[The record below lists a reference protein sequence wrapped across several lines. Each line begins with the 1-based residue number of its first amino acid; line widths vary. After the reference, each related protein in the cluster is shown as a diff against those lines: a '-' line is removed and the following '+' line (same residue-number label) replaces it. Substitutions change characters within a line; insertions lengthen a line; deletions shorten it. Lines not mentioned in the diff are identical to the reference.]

1 MIFPR
6 LLDKNLKEIARL
18 HPTSAMATLS
28 LTPLSTASLV
38 LPGDEDVKP
47 EIRQFVELF
56 GDRESL
62 GIFRISE
69 IRSEYGTS
77 RTLSLEHA
85 IATLDDSLTD
95 EDETFSG
102 GMKAIMQAIL
112 AHQNA
117 SHWQVGQVDDTKT
130 DYSITASR
138 STCLQVLQEAAKQ
151 AENCYLAFDQSS
163 YPWTVS
169 LLRLPDGVKSECRI
183 TRNIED
189 VSIAFDDSSL
199 CTRVYSSQLEGGHL
213 DADTV
218 STWGVVSQ
226 AIQLDE
232 KEEQAKNTEIAQ
244 KYLDENKNP
253 AVSVTIGAI
262 RLAEITGEP
271 LDSFSLGDL
280 CRVALPE
287 WGVAMDERIITMG
300 FSDLVGDPMRVR
312 LTLSSKQD
320 NASIALA
327 MVAKTTR
334 QLTRTVVE
342 QHKHITETDQEL
354 LLHADRISAVAR
366 EINLKADSA
375 DVTVLGERVSQ
386 AEIDI
391 DGVNAAITLKADQKE
406 VTDLGTRLSS
416 AEIKVDGANAQIIL
430 KADQKTVDEQGGRI
444 AAAEIKIDGANGR
457 IDAQAEE
464 IALKADKI
472 ALEGYVTM
480 EQFEA
485 LEGQVDN
492 LWSDQ
497 LIVKSLS
504 ADNVTAGTGDFDEL
518 VFGTIA
524 GKNATF
530 RSKSVA
536 VGISGVTQ
544 NKRYLNIRLAD
555 GGTAQLDIV
564 TDVSVKLNYSTIN
577 YLGCDE

>member
-1 MIFPR
+1 MILPR
-6 LLDKNLKEIARL
+6 LLDKNLNEIARL

-28 LTPLSTASLV
+28 LTPLSTASIV
-38 LPGDEDVKP
+38 LPDDEDAKP
-47 EIRQFVELF
+47 EIRQYVELF
-56 GDRESL
+56 SERESL

-95 EDETFSG
+95 EDETLSG

-112 AHQNA
+112 AHQSVA
-117 SHWQVGQVDDTKT
+117 HWQVGQVDDTKT
-130 DYSITASR
+130 DYSI
-138 STCLQVLQEAAKQ
+138 STGYSSCLQVLQEVAKQ

-189 VSIAFDDSSL
+189 VSVSFDDSSL
-199 CTRVYSSQLEGGHL
+199 CTRVYSSQLEGGHM

-218 STWGVVSQ
+218 STWGIVSQ
-226 AIQLDE
+226 AIQLDD
-232 KEEQAKNTEIAQ
+232 KETQAKNTEIAQ
-244 KYLDENKNP
+244 TYLEENKNP
-253 AVSVTIGAI
+253 AVSVEIGAI

-271 LDSFSLGDL
+271 LDSFSLGYL

-287 WGVAMDERIITMG
+287 WGIAMDERVITMG

-320 NASIALA
+320 NASVALA
-327 MVAKTTR
+327 MITKTTR
-334 QLTRTVVE
+334 QLTKTVVE

-375 DVTVLGERVSQ
+375 EVTILSERVSR

-391 DGVNAAITLKADQKE
+391 DGVNATITLKADQK
-406 VTDLGTRLSS
+406 
-416 AEIKVDGANAQIIL
+416 
-430 KADQKTVDEQGGRI
+430 TVNEQGERLT
-444 AAAEIKIDGANGR
+444 AAEILIDGANSR
-457 IDAQAEE
+457 IEAQAEE
-464 IALKADKI
+464 IDLKADKI
-472 ALEGYVTM
+472 TLNGYVKMT
-480 EQFEA
+480 EFEA
-485 LEGQVDN
+485 LQASISNLTTGLQRAGWIKAENLDVSIAADITTLRCSSLAVDSKPMT
-492 LWSDQ
+492 LKTQ
-497 LIVKSLS
+497 
-504 ADNVTAGTGDFDEL
+504 NVAIGM
-518 VFGTIA
+518 
-524 GKNATF
+524 
-530 RSKSVA
+530 
-536 VGISGVTQ
+536 SGLTQ
-544 NKRYLNIRLAD
+544 NKRYLNVMLAD

-564 TDVSVKLNYSTIN
+564 TDVSLKLNYTTIK
-577 YLGCDE
+577 YLGYDN